1 PRKALRRGYSH
12 HRSAAERAR
21 SARRALLRAS
31 HLLRRLARSSQSARS
46 LRALPRTFPTSESG
60 PGMAGAPEGQ
70 TAASRAA
77 KIAII
82 VPEPY
87 GFPLAPPCRCR
98 FPLDCSLVCSRF
110 GAAGRPPPRQRRG
123 LAGANPARAK
133 SGQESEV

>member
-1 PRKALRRGYSH
+1 LRTYDYSICCVSTSKH
-12 HRSAAERAR
+12 AI
-21 SARRALLRAS
+21 
-31 HLLRRLARSSQSARS
+31 SQP
-46 LRALPRTFPTSESG
+46 ALPRTVTTSDTG
-60 PGMAGAPEGQ
+60 PGMAGDPEGQ

-82 VPEPY
+82 VPDPY